1 MIAVPTWYALSPN
14 VRTAVGFE
22 SPFLGSRL
30 KPYFFDR
37 CLGVRLVG
45 ALAGYR
51 PDVPVEHQDRCAAL
65 PCDISDVDLLRFL
78 SSRDPPPIFVTAD
91 RNMNLRA
98 GPSVWEW
105 RPAGSLWCSSRK
117 GSMLRSSRFSIK
129 MIAAWDIL
137 WSKHNAAANPLR
149 LTWGPEEDQ
158 DSWPTCNL

>member
-1 MIAVPTWYALSPN
+1 
-14 VRTAVGFE
+14 
-22 SPFLGSRL
+22 L

-98 GPSVWEW
+98 GPERVGMATSGLTVVFVK
-105 RPAGSLWCSSRK
+105 K
-117 GSMLRSSRFSIK
+117 GFNAQKFPVQVSQ
-129 MIAAWDIL
+129 MIAAWDHIVEQTQRCRQPTAFDLGPGGKIRIL
-137 WSKHNAAANPLR
+137 GL
-149 LTWGPEEDQ
+149 
-158 DSWPTCNL
+158 TCNL